1 MACGRFLASSN
12 GLQTWRMENLA
23 EICACVAIFEKV
35 LPGSVLSIE
44 DCITVCKGSS
54 YPCNMLIVNALGIKL
69 TTIAYRD
76 SDEVKKLFQSGRP
89 PNFSC
94 LFGMFS
100 PVVFGLSIPCEN
112 TRRETPANL
121 NKNFFWFFFPAA
133 SLKVLIRN
141 F

>member
-1 MACGRFLASSN
+1 MAYGRFLASSN

-44 DCITVCKGSS
+44 DCITLCKGSS

-76 SDEVKKLFQSGRP
+76 CDEVKSYSQIFPVYLACFHLWYLGFQFPVKIPAVKLQP
-89 PNFSC
+89 
-94 LFGMFS
+94 
-100 PVVFGLSIPCEN
+100 I
-112 TRRETPANL
+112 
-121 NKNFFWFFFPAA
+121 
-133 SLKVLIRN
+133 
-141 F
+141 